1 MADLSRAIQSRKLL
15 ATLSEEAKLS
25 RSRLVTHREKYH
37 GLQVEVATLEAKL
50 KALETE
56 LLTKKNLVNKAQK
69 EMTEIGLKI
78 QYEEEKKAGLCIR
91 LVHSFPSFHKYEHP

>member
-1 MADLSRAIQSRKLL
+1 MADLSRAMQSRKLL
-15 ATLSEEAKLS
+15 ATLSGEAKLS
-25 RSRLVTHREKYH
+25 RARLVTHREKYH

-56 LLTKKNLVNKAQK
+56 LSTKNNLVNKAQK

-91 LVHSFPSFHKYEHP
+91 LVRNQHSFHRYGQP